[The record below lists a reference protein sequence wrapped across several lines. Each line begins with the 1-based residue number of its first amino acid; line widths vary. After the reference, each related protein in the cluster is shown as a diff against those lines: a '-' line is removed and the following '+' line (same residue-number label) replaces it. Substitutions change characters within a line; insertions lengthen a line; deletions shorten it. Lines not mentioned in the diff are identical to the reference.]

1 MELFRQT
8 NIDFMR
14 LRLRLPALV
23 VSTLVNLIGILSLIF
38 QGLNLGLDLTGG
50 AVVEV
55 GYKDP
60 VELSQVRS
68 DLVEGGFHGAT
79 VQHFGSARDVMIR
92 LPPTGEADSA
102 TLGDRVFAALA
113 KSAGAGQVDLRR
125 VEYVGPQVGQELVE
139 RGGLAVLYS
148 LIGILIYL
156 AVRFQWRLAV
166 AAVISTIHDVI
177 VTMAVFSLFQIEFD
191 LTVLAAVLAVI
202 GYSVNDTV
210 VIFDRIRENFRK
222 VRKGTVL
229 DVVNRAVNDTLSRTI
244 ITSGTTLVVALALY
258 IFGGQVIHGF
268 ALALVVGI
276 FTGTYSSIY
285 VASAAAVAL
294 GISRADL
301 MPVPKEGAGMDA
313 RP

>member
-8 NIDFMR
+8 NIDFM
-14 LRLRLPALV
+14 RLRLPALV

-210 VIFDRIRENFRK
+210 VVFDRIRENFRK